1 MRLLLLNFNNILG
14 IMNELELYKKW
25 NDAFYDFY
33 FGNNQDNVVLYVDN
47 EIIKSMYMLLKHI
60 HDMYMSRHARIV
72 NISCTTYVHVWL
84 TYT

>member
-1 MRLLLLNFNNILG
+1 MEAINTFKR
-14 IMNELELYKKW
+14 
-25 NDAFYDFY
+25 
-33 FGNNQDNVVLYVDN
+33 VDN

-72 NISCTTYVHVWL
+72 NMSCTTYVHVWL